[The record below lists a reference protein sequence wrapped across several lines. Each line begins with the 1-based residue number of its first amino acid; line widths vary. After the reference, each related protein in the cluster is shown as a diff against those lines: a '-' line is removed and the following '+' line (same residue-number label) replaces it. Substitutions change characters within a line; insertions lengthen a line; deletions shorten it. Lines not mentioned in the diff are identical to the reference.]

1 MYLFERNYYKISLLS
16 TCSITAPAI
25 ISHFNF
31 FSNFPLLSEY
41 LKKSSNVVFFLL
53 KVTYIFFRS
62 YTLEI
67 YISIQGFD
75 VEDGHLN

>member
-53 KVTYIFFRS
+53 KVL

-67 YISIQGFD
+67 YISQFKDLMLKMAI
-75 VEDGHLN
+75 